1 MPLLTD
7 EYRIAELRK
16 QFPTLTHTSWKE
28 LPEIEP
34 RPNVDKHHQD
44 IGDIVCATSSD
55 SDFYALRCNEKKGMI
70 NFSFPYRDVDGK
82 MNQIFI
88 FEKMKDTYYEHVV
101 SSANFTPIVS
111 EKGVFSGEWVSHDII
126 TPLSV
131 KVGHKEDVL
140 NRTPARVFTI
150 SNIEHFREILNDD
163 SFVKMI
169 RNSNTSLEAV
179 TQLVD
184 LGILKAENKSG
195 RLRTF
200 LSKHTTDY
208 GYESSQNAPS
218 KKELSEVQQ
227 AALQA
232 RLPQNG

>member
-1 MPLLTD
+1 M
-7 EYRIAELRK
+7 K
-16 QFPTLTHTSWKE
+16 
-28 LPEIEP
+28 
-34 RPNVDKHHQD
+34 
-44 IGDIVCATSSD
+44 
-55 SDFYALRCNEKKGMI
+55 KKGMI

-111 EKGVFSGEWVSHDII
+111 EKGVFSGEWVSHDTI

-140 NRTPARVFTI
+140 KRTPARVFTI
-150 SNIEHFREILNDD
+150 SNMEHFKEKLNDD

-169 RNSNTSLEAV
+169 RNPNTSLEAV
-179 TQLVD
+179 TKLVD

-195 RLRTF
+195 RLRNF

-208 GYESSQNAPS
+208 GDESSQNATS

>member
-7 EYRIAELRK
+7 EKRIAELRT

-28 LPEIEP
+28 LPEIVP
-34 RPNVDKHHQD
+34 HPNVDKHHQQM
-44 IGDIVCATSSD
+44 GDIVCATNSD
-55 SDFYALRCNEKKGMI
+55 SDFYALRCNERQGMI
-70 NFSFPYRDVDGK
+70 NYSIPYRDSKGK
-82 MNQIFI
+82 VNRIFI

-111 EKGVFSGEWVSHDII
+111 EKGVFSGEWVSHDTI

-140 NRTPARVFTI
+140 KRTPARVFTI
-150 SNIEHFREILNDD
+150 SNMEHFKEKLNDD

-179 TQLVD
+179 TKLVD

-200 LSKHTTDY
+200 LFEHTTDY
-208 GYESSQNAPS
+208 GDESSQNATS

-227 AALQA
+227 AALRA

>member
-7 EYRIAELRK
+7 ENRITELRK

-44 IGDIVCATSSD
+44 MGDIVCATSSD
-55 SDFYALRCNEKKGMI
+55 SDFYALRCNEKEGMV
-70 NFSFPYRDVDGK
+70 NFSFPYRDADGK
-82 MNQIFI
+82 INQIFI

-101 SSANFTPIVS
+101 SSENFIPIVS
-111 EKGVFSGEWVSHDII
+111 EKGAFSGEWVSHDTI
-126 TPLSV
+126 TPISV
-131 KVGHKEDVL
+131 KIGNKEEILQKTV
-140 NRTPARVFTI
+140 AKVFTI
-150 SNIEHFREILNDD
+150 SDMERFKEKLNDD

-179 TQLVD
+179 TKLVD
-184 LGILKAENKSG
+184 LGILKSENKRDS
-195 RLRTF
+195 LRNF
-200 LSKHTTDY
+200 LSKHTDY
-208 GYESSQNAPS
+208 GDESSQNATS